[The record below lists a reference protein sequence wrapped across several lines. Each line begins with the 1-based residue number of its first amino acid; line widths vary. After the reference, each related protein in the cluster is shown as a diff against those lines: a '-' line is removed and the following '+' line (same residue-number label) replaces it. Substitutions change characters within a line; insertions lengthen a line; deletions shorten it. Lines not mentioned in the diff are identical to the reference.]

1 MSELNINFPSE
12 EIESFCKRN
21 HIRRLSLFGSI
32 LRDDFMAESD
42 IDVLVQ
48 FNPDARVS
56 FMSLG
61 KMQRELS
68 TIFQRPVDLVPQ
80 DGLKSTIRDQVL
92 STAQEIYAA

>member
-1 MSELNINFPSE
+1 MNINIPSE

-32 LRDDFMAESD
+32 LRDDFMVESD

-56 FMSLG
+56 FMSPG
-61 KMQRELS
+61 KMQRELAK
-68 TIFQRPVDLVPQ
+68 IFQRPVDLVPQ
-80 DGLKSTIRDQVL
+80 DGLKSIIRDQVL